1 MSTHNSVLHSFS
13 TSIATDYVAPEVLRR
28 QYTAS
33 CDIWSI
39 GVITYIL
46 LCGYPPFYGDSD
58 TEIFDSV
65 RTGRFDFPSPEWD
78 DISDTAKD
86 FVKQMLQKDEK
97 NRPTAAEAM
106 KHKWIVKNARMP
118 NQHRKD
124 AEGDEHNQFNQS
136 YSTSSSLMTNTGE
149 RGTTFQKYLA
159 MQKLK
164 KAALVTIAKNLTQQ
178 EVGSLEDVFRQ
189 VDRSGVGLMS
199 LTELNDAITRGKL
212 PPEIQQEIN
221 TVKNDLLLS
230 DHDTLNWKAFL
241 AATADQNLV
250 MREDKIRFAFD
261 HFIHKE
267 NMEYLTCADFAE
279 IFHGEAQGKEIFDF
293 LDTNGDGKVNF
304 DDFRAAMEE
313 CIDIEPVEASC

>member
-1 MSTHNSVLHSFS
+1 MKTKVG
-13 TSIATDYVAPEVLRR
+13 TPYYVAPEVLRR
-28 QYTAS
+28 EYTAS

-78 DISDTAKD
+78 DISNTAKE
-86 FVKQMLQKDEK
+86 FVQYMLRKEAK

-106 KHKWIVKNARMP
+106 KHEWIGKNARFPDQTM
-118 NQHRKD
+118 KD
-124 AEGDEHNQFNQS
+124 ANPSHRRVG
-136 YSTSSSLMTNTGE
+136 SSLLSSTGE
-149 RGTTFQKYLA
+149 RGTSFQKYLA

-164 KAALVTIAKNLTQQ
+164 KAALVTIAKNLTQ
-178 EVGSLEDVFRQ
+178 EELGCLEDVFRQ
-189 VDRSGVGLMS
+189 VSQTGDGLMS

-212 PPEIQQEIN
+212 PPEIQEEIN
-221 TVKNDLLLS
+221 AMKNDLSLS
-230 DHDTLNWKAFL
+230 DNDTLNWKAFL
-241 AATADQNLV
+241 AATADKNLV

-267 NMEYLTCADFAE
+267 CQEYLTAADFAD
-279 IFHGEAQGKEIFDF
+279 IFDGEAQGKEIFDF
-293 LDTNGDGKVNF
+293 LDTDRDGKVNF
-304 DDFRAAMEE
+304 DDFRNAME
-313 CIDIEPVEASC
+313 

>member
-1 MSTHNSVLHSFS
+1 
-13 TSIATDYVAPEVLRR
+13 VLRR
-28 QYTAS
+28 EYTAS

-78 DISDTAKD
+78 DISAEAKQ
-86 FVKQMLQKDEK
+86 FVTYMLQKEAK
-97 NRPTAAEAM
+97 KRPTAAEAM
-106 KHKWIVKNARMP
+106 QHEWITKNARCLDQPMT
-118 NQHRKD
+118 D
-124 AEGDEHNQFNQS
+124 ADSCSHPLQG
-136 YSTSSSLMTNTGE
+136 SLMANTSV
-149 RGTTFQKYLA
+149 RGTSFQKYLA

-178 EVGSLEDVFRQ
+178 EVGSLEDIFRQ
-189 VDRSGVGLMS
+189 VDRTGDGLMS

-212 PPEIQQEIN
+212 PPEIQEEIN
-221 TVKNDLLLS
+221 ALKNDLLLS
-230 DHDTLNWKAFL
+230 DNDTLNWKAFL

-261 HFIHKE
+261 HFHHKE
-267 NMEYLTCADFAE
+267 NTEYLTVEDFAD
-279 IFHGEAQGKEIFDF
+279 IFKGEAQGKEIFDF
-293 LDTNGDGKVNF
+293 LDTDRDGKVNF
-304 DDFRAAMEE
+304 DDFRTAIEE
-313 CIDIEPVEASC
+313 CIDLTTC